1 MSLHRQSQCQ
11 RAHRQE
17 EADSCCSPLL
27 LSGDICPYLL
37 ATVWSVAVG
46 AAPRPV
52 NRPLGP
58 SLIRVNT
65 LFAILFQTSI
75 DAPGTSRLQKDEMV
89 GEATEIKG
97 SSEEIGSTGAFNDRV
112 RSAVIWRSG
121 SQILA
126 QIVTWASTLFVIR
139 LLDPADYGLFAMTQ
153 VIISFLT
160 FLNGWGFASALVQS
174 DSLDPFRIRQAF
186 GLLLLLN
193 ALLAGAQYMGAPIA
207 AAYYGQPMVAELLRV
222 QALIF
227 LATPFIALPEV
238 MMARKLDFRRQAIV
252 NLAAAFAGAGTA
264 LGSALADFGV
274 WTLVYAP
281 IALFWTRAIGLTI
294 IASLLVWPSFN
305 FRGCG
310 QIVGFGSAIL
320 FSQLFWLVQSQSD
333 VFIAGRRF
341 DPHALGLYAEALFL
355 AQIFMAKFVP
365 PLNEVAFPAYS
376 RIKDDPA
383 AVRWGLIKTIRMLM
397 LIAAPFYCGLAV
409 TAAPIVETLFGMKW
423 IGMVPYIQLIAF
435 ALIFMTVQILFAPV
449 NNALGRPSVSMRVS
463 LCGAILFPA
472 TFLVGA
478 QWGLIGMAWAWL
490 VAAPTLLVLTARL
503 SAPLNGVSL
512 LDVGRAMLPGLVP
525 ALGMAVTVRFASEG
539 IAGTGLTA
547 PMRLVVLVS
556 LGVCLYGAL
565 LWLLEREALAE
576 VLRLVV
582 KRRRAAEPFV

>member
-1 MSLHRQSQCQ
+1 
-11 RAHRQE
+11 
-17 EADSCCSPLL
+17 
-27 LSGDICPYLL
+27 
-37 ATVWSVAVG
+37 
-46 AAPRPV
+46 
-52 NRPLGP
+52 
-58 SLIRVNT
+58 
-65 LFAILFQTSI
+65 
-75 DAPGTSRLQKDEMV
+75 MV
-89 GEATEIKG
+89 SKSAEIKAPDPKG
-97 SSEEIGSTGAFNDRV
+97 ESAGAFGDRV

-126 QIVTWASTLFVIR
+126 QIITWSATLLVIR
-139 LLDPADYGLFAMTQ
+139 LLNPADYGLFAMTQ
-153 VIISFLT
+153 VVLSFLA

-174 DSLDPFRIRQAF
+174 DSVDPFRIRQAF

-193 ALLAGAQYMGAPIA
+193 ALLAAIQYFGAPIA

-252 NLAAAFAGAGTA
+252 NLAAALAGAGTA
-264 LGSALADFGV
+264 LGCALAGFGV

-294 IASLLVWPSFN
+294 VALLLVWPSFN
-305 FRGCG
+305 FKGCG
-310 QIVGFGSAIL
+310 QIIGFGSAIL

-341 DPHALGLYAEALFL
+341 EPHALGLYAEALFL

-383 AVRWGLIKTIRMLM
+383 AVRWGLIKTIRLLM

-423 IGMVPYIQLIAF
+423 IGMVPYIQLIAL
-435 ALIFMTVQILFAPV
+435 ALIFMTVQILFSPV
-449 NNALGRPSVSMRVS
+449 NSALGKPSVSMRAA
-463 LCGAILFPA
+463 LCGAIIFPVA
-472 TFLVGA
+472 FLIGA
-478 QWGLIGMAWAWL
+478 RWGLIGMAWAWL
-490 VAAPTLLVLTARL
+490 VAAPLLLLVTARL
-503 SAPLNGVSL
+503 SAPLVGVSL
-512 LDVGRAMLPGLVP
+512 SDIGRAMLPGLVP
-525 ALGMAVTVRFASEG
+525 ALVMAIAVGFAG
-539 IAGTGLTA
+539 QALAGFGLAA
-547 PMRLVVLVS
+547 PIRLTLLVA
-556 LGVCLYGAL
+556 LGALLYGAL

-576 VLRLVV
+576 VMRLVL
-582 KRRRAAEPFV
+582 RRKAAETSI

>member
-1 MSLHRQSQCQ
+1 MVSEST
-11 RAHRQE
+11 E
-17 EADSCCSPLL
+17 FK
-27 LSGDICPYLL
+27 
-37 ATVWSVAVG
+37 
-46 AAPRPV
+46 
-52 NRPLGP
+52 GP
-58 SLIRVNT
+58 
-65 LFAILFQTSI
+65 AI
-75 DAPGTSRLQKDEMV
+75 E
-89 GEATEIKG
+89 GETA
-97 SSEEIGSTGAFNDRV
+97 GAFGDRV

-126 QIVTWASTLFVIR
+126 QIITWSATLLVIR
-139 LLDPADYGLFAMTQ
+139 LLNPADYGLFAMTQ
-153 VIISFLT
+153 VVLSFLA

-174 DSLDPFRIRQAF
+174 DSVDPFRIRQAF

-193 ALLAGAQYMGAPIA
+193 ALLAAIQYFGAPIA

-252 NLAAAFAGAGTA
+252 NLAAALAGAGTA
-264 LGSALADFGV
+264 LGCALAGFGV

-294 IASLLVWPSFN
+294 VARLLVWPSFN
-305 FRGCG
+305 FKGCG
-310 QIVGFGSAIL
+310 QIIGFGSAIL

-341 DPHALGLYAEALFL
+341 EPHALGLYAEALFL

-383 AVRWGLIKTIRMLM
+383 AVRWGLIKTIRLLM

-423 IGMVPYIQLIAF
+423 IGMVPYIQLIAL
-435 ALIFMTVQILFAPV
+435 ALIFMTVQILFSPV
-449 NNALGRPSVSMRVS
+449 NSALGKPSVSMRAA
-463 LCGAILFPA
+463 LCGAIIFPVA
-472 TFLVGA
+472 FLIGA
-478 QWGLIGMAWAWL
+478 RWGLIGMAWAWL
-490 VAAPTLLVLTARL
+490 VAAPLLLLVTARL
-503 SAPLNGVSL
+503 SAPLVGVSL
-512 LDVGRAMLPGLVP
+512 SDIGRAMLPGLVP
-525 ALGMAVTVRFASEG
+525 ALVMAIAVGFAG
-539 IAGTGLTA
+539 QALAGFGLAA
-547 PMRLVVLVS
+547 PIRLTLLVA
-556 LGVCLYGAL
+556 LGALLYGAL

-576 VLRLVV
+576 VMRLVL
-582 KRRRAAEPFV
+582 RRKAAETSI